1 MAGLVIGVAA
11 LALILLRQV
20 RPRPLEGNYVLV
32 IVLGVIGLAEA
43 GAFLFGKQQFVSF
56 LKGHDHHLTL
66 AGAGGA
72 AMVTAAAGSLALAAA
87 TGALRAPSVRLW
99 RQDGQ
104 VWRKGT
110 ALTVVLWLVS
120 LALHLGYDALVAR
133 GKADAGFGAATL
145 LLYFAV
151 SLTVQNIV
159 LGTRA
164 RRLRHGGA
172 GMERHPASSGLG
184 RLW

>member
-1 MAGLVIGVAA
+1 MSSLVIGVAA
-11 LALILLRQV
+11 LALILARQV

-32 IVLGVIGLAEA
+32 VVLGVIGLAET
-43 GAFLFGKQQFVSF
+43 GAFLFGTQQFVSF

-66 AGAGGA
+66 AVANGA
-72 AMVTAAAGSLALAAA
+72 AMVTAAVGSMVLAAITA
-87 TGALRAPSVRLW
+87 ALRAPSVRLW
-99 RQDGQ
+99 RQDGR

-120 LALHLGYDALVAR
+120 LGLHLGYDALVAR
-133 GKADAGFGAATL
+133 GKTDADFGGATL

-159 LGTRA
+159 LAARA
-164 RRLRHGGA
+164 WRLRDSG
-172 GMERHPASSGLG
+172 RYPASPDPGT
-184 RLW
+184 LW